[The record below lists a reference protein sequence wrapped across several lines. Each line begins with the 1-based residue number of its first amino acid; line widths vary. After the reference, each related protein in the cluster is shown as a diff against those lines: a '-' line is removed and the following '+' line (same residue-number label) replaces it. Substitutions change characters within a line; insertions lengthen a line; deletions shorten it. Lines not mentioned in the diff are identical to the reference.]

1 MIDGKRP
8 LETILSFIIKNDQ
21 SAAICNDRNI
31 HIHVVCKVSIGNNL
45 RIGLCKPWINAL
57 RNNPWIATCHN
68 CHGCS
73 EETEARSAGVM
84 DTEHIEAFQ
93 RFVQSEFLDKK
104 KVGSKVIPK
113 AKGAL

>member
-1 MIDGKRP
+1 MTRVPPFAMTEIY
-8 LETILSFIIKNDQ
+8 
-21 SAAICNDRNI
+21 
-31 HIHVVCKVSIGNNL
+31 IHVVCKVSIGNNL
-45 RIGLCKPWINAL
+45 RIGLRKPWINAL

-68 CHGCS
+68 CHVLHAAAMAVCSGDGYS

-104 KVGSKVIPK
+104 KVGSKVITK
-113 AKGAL
+113 AKGALITAQ